1 MEALGRTL
9 DLACGIAPMDLRNAT
24 TSGNRVH
31 LKNYGH
37 VTIVLFKDA
46 GAANDDPTIDI
57 QQHTAASGGTTADL
71 DAIDHYYLKRETT
84 LDGDETWEKETQT
97 AASEVADPGG
107 DTTSAEQEQI
117 VVIEVDASELSDGYE
132 WISAD
137 VTVGNTGAQLGC
149 VLYILGDLQVQR
161 TPVNLANPQ
170 A

>member
-1 MEALGRTL
+1 MEALGKTL
-9 DLACGIAPMDLRNAT
+9 DLVCGIAPMDLRNAT
-24 TSGNRVH
+24 TAGNRVH

-37 VTIVLFKDA
+37 VAIVLFKDA

-57 QQHTAASGGTTADL
+57 RQHTASTGGTSADL
-71 DAIDHYYLKRETT
+71 DVVTHYHLKRETT
-84 LDGDETWEKETQT
+84 LDGDETWERKTQA

-117 VVIEVDASELSDGYE
+117 VVIEVDATQLADGYE

-149 VLYILGDLQVQR
+149 VLYILGDLTVQR
-161 TPVNLANPQ
+161 TPANLANPQ